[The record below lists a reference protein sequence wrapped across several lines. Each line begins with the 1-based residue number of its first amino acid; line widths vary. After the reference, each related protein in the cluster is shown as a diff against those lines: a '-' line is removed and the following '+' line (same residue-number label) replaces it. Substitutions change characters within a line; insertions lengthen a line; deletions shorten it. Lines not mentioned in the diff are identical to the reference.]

1 MDGGSKN
8 IIILVFQYSVVAK
21 GMEKKLSEAGYNVSA
36 FTPEEHAIRNYSP
49 DGVMYMVYLPND
61 IAVDKG
67 KLLVIS
73 DLYDRYMSKGAGI
86 IYIGEQNFKDDF
98 IRVFPKA
105 DGYPWVNRPIDMDSL
120 PDTVEKAFSQSNQ
133 SAEKKKILIVDDDPS
148 YATMVREW
156 IKDDYQVYV
165 VTAGMQAI
173 TFLLKK
179 KADLILLDYEMPVV
193 DGPQVLQMLRQEE
206 ETKNIPVIFLTG
218 VGTREGVQRVME
230 LKPDGYVL
238 KSTTKDNLLSFLKE
252 KLH

>member
-1 MDGGSKN
+1 MEGGTKN

-21 GMEKKLSEAGYNVSA
+21 GMEKKLSDAGYNVSA

-49 DGVMYMVYLPND
+49 AGVMYMVYLPND

-73 DLYDRYMSKGAGI
+73 DMYERYFSKGKGI

-98 IRVFPKA
+98 IRAFPKA
-105 DGYPWVNRPIDMDSL
+105 DGYPWVNRPIDMEML
-120 PDTVEKAFSQSNQ
+120 PDTVEKAFANPHQA
-133 SAEKKKILIVDDDPS
+133 AEKKKILLVDDDPS

-179 KADLILLDYEMPVV
+179 KV
-193 DGPQVLQMLRQEE
+193 D
-206 ETKNIPVIFLTG
+206 
-218 VGTREGVQRVME
+218 
-230 LKPDGYVL
+230 DC
-238 KSTTKDNLLSFLKE
+238 LSYGRRHKRRRS
-252 KLH
+252 KGNGA